1 MLKLSVEAKK
11 LGVTEEGLEYRLQ
24 LQDENADIPLNIEE
38 ERDGIISSWSEDN
51 ILKNSNNSI
60 QFTPKSTIDE
70 IGLIKAGKYIDD
82 FFVGEKNILNILDIM
97 SGNGIASD
105 YIFQIL
111 KPKIGRWISTDII
124 DFKKPKLNEKQFY
137 KLNTVDSIEKYG
149 KICNVL
155 LIISPIPGESYA
167 DYFACKDFIEQTKH
181 DEKKYIIFIGE
192 LGRGD
197 GTSGMYKY
205 LLKHVKLNT
214 LLEKEIYKYK
224 NKGFTINKKLYI
236 FEIDKNKCNY
246 CGKTDAKYKCICKVR
261 YCDKDCQH
269 KDFTNH
275 KSICDKITK
284 DKIKEIK
291 RIRDKREKIEQ
302 IQNKINN
309 ELPITPE
316 EREEIINQSFSEI
329 EIDRGMKKN
338 RKRSRKSRTK
348 TRKRKSITKK
358 RYL

>member
-1 MLKLSVEAKK
+1 MSKLSVEAKK
-11 LGVTEEGLEYRLQ
+11 LGVTEEELEYLLQ
-24 LQDENADIPLNIEE
+24 LQDENTDIPLNIEE
-38 ERDGIISSWSEDN
+38 ERDEIISSWSEYN

-60 QFTPKSTIDE
+60 QFTLKSTIDE

-82 FFVGEKNILNILDIM
+82 FFVGEKNIILNILDIM

-137 KLNTVDSIEKYG
+137 KLNTVDSIKKYG
-149 KICNVL
+149 KISNVL

-167 DYFACKDFIEQTKH
+167 DYFACKDFIEQTKY

-197 GTSGMYKY
+197 GTTGMYKY
-205 LLKHVKLNT
+205 LLKHVKLNM
-214 LLEKEIYKYK
+214 LLEKEIHTYK
-224 NKGFTINKKLYI
+224 NDGFTVNKKLYI

-246 CGKTDAKYKCICKVR
+246 CGKTDAKYKCICTVR
-261 YCDKDCQH
+261 YCGKDCQH
-269 KDFTNH
+269 KDFINH
-275 KSICDKITK
+275 KSICDK

-291 RIRDKREKIEQ
+291 RIRDEREIEQ
-302 IQNKINN
+302 IQKKIED
-309 ELPITPE
+309 ELYITKE
-316 EREEIINQSFSEI
+316 EREKIINDSFSKI
-329 EIDRGMKKN
+329 EIDRGVKKT